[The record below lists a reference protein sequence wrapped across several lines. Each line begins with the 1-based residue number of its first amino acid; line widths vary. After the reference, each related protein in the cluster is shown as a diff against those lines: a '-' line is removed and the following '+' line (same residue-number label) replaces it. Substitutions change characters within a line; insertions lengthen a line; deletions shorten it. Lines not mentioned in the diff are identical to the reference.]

1 LSSRIHPTA
10 VVDPEAE
17 LGADVEI
24 GPFAVIGAGVAIG
37 DHCRIDAHS
46 TIEGPTSMG
55 ADNHVYPHAS
65 IGTAPQDLKFK
76 GEPTRLEIGAGN
88 SFREFCTMNRGT
100 VGGGGVTRIGDDNL
114 FMACSHV
121 GHDSQVGSHT
131 VFANSGT
138 LAGHVEV
145 GDWATVGA
153 FSAVHQFCRIGE
165 HAYLGGFTVVTKD
178 ALPFATSVG
187 QKAVCMGI
195 NRVGLKRRGF
205 GDESLQRLEAAMRLL
220 TRPGLNRA
228 QALERLRE
236 MDDDAN
242 VRRLVEFVE
251 SSERGFIR
259 ATRRGSRGA
268 A

>member
-1 LSSRIHPTA
+1 
-10 VVDPEAE
+10 
-17 LGADVEI
+17 
-24 GPFAVIGAGVAIG
+24 
-37 DHCRIDAHS
+37 
-46 TIEGPTSMG
+46 
-55 ADNHVYPHAS
+55 
-65 IGTAPQDLKFK
+65 
-76 GEPTRLEIGAGN
+76 
-88 SFREFCTMNRGT
+88 
-100 VGGGGVTRIGDDNL
+100 
-114 FMACSHV
+114 
-121 GHDSQVGSHT
+121 
-131 VFANSGT
+131 
-138 LAGHVEV
+138 
-145 GDWATVGA
+145 
-153 FSAVHQFCRIGE
+153 
-165 HAYLGGFTVVTKD
+165 VTKD